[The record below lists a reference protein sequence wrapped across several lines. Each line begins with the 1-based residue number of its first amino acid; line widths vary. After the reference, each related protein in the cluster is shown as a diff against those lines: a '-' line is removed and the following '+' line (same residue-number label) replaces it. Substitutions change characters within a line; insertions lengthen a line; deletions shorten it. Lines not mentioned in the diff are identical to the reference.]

1 MKRAL
6 LDVVTTADGI
16 THDVGRW
23 FAVIGGLT
31 GIALQVFDTVV
42 LRNPFS
48 MLAFG
53 GGMAA
58 LATGVGAML
67 KLKADTEP
75 KETI

>member
-1 MKRAL
+1 MQAVRDL
-6 LDVVTTADGI
+6 VTLADGT

-23 FAVIGGLT
+23 FAVLGGLT

-75 KETI
+75 KESP